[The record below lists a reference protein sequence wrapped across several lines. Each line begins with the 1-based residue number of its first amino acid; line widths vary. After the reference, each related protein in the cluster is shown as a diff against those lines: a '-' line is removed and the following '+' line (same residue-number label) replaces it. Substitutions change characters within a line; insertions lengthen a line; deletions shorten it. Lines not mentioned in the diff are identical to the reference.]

1 MRILVVEDDDDSA
14 ALLVCL
20 FERQGWSVDTA
31 SSVCEGRRALSKDE
45 YGVLVTDFNLPDGT
59 GVSLLEPGRPRH
71 LCAAVL
77 VTGALDE
84 RERRESEA
92 AGFQRCLSKP
102 LSGHDIVEAIRS
114 LTRSAEAR
122 G

>member
-1 MRILVVEDDDDSA
+1 MKILVVEDDDDSA

-20 FERQGWSVDTA
+20 FERQGWSVDTVSCVREA
-31 SSVCEGRRALSKDE
+31 QKALSREE
-45 YGVLVTDFNLPDGT
+45 YGVLVTALNLPDGT
-59 GVSLLEPGRPRH
+59 GYSLLTPARPER

-77 VTGALDE
+77 VTGAMDE

-92 AGFQRCLSKP
+92 VGFQRCLSKP
-102 LSGHDIVEAIRS
+102 LSGPDIVDAIRS
-114 LTRSAEAR
+114 LTRCGGAR